1 MSSRNSSRRTSN
13 DGVIRKSLKLL
24 FHEMNRDLMAT
35 FSLYQKLSKENSQFK
50 FRMFQWLR
58 KGLEIKNEREKIMQ
72 LVQSE
77 IIYLLGEDAE
87 CFSELILSMKIE
99 DQMKLVLSEKV
110 SSVNM
115 LNVYESILGFV
126 KSHHLENELID
137 PFKIEYMS
145 LLLKF
150 NRKKVIKELTQGK
163 YPTLECLKL
172 CQDANQQLA
181 IAYLKERLGSSQ
193 EALQIYKIR

>member
-1 MSSRNSSRRTSN
+1 
-13 DGVIRKSLKLL
+13 LKLL

-58 KGLEIKNEREKIMQ
+58 KGLEIKYERDKIMQ

-77 IIYLLGEDAE
+77 IIYLITEDVE
-87 CFSELILSMKIE
+87 CFSELVLSMKIE
-99 DQMKLVLSEKV
+99 EQMKIVLSEKI
-110 SSVNM
+110 SSTNM
-115 LNVYESILGFV
+115 LSVYESIVGFV
-126 KSHHLENELID
+126 KAHHLENELID

-150 NRKKVIKELTQGK
+150 NRKKVMKELTQGK

-172 CQDANQQLA
+172 CQDANHQLA
-181 IAYLKERLGSSQ
+181 IAYLKERLGNSQ